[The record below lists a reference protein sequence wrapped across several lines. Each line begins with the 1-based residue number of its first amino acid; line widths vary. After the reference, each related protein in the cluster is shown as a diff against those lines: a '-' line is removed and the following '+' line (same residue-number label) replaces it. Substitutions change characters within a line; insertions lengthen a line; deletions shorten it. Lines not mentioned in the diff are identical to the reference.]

1 MRKPHAT
8 YTDQYKGVAGL
19 RSSKQLLYDHKLCGS
34 HLPLDSNTTSFLQPF
49 SRESC
54 IASMFRTAFRH
65 VACIRYSV
73 VFIFLINFMPPSR
86 LSRCCRHPQ
95 ASTES
100 LPNVRPVPGPTQ
112 DEDYDADAVSI
123 PTPTPTLVGRHQ
135 LTIVVKDSAP
145 LVENMTHVPAP
156 PAEPRPSSD
165 TVVHHEM
172 VHRTGHRIIED
183 DDDSADE
190 PDGKTLRVQRLGSIT
205 VPRRRSN
212 TPSQPLPSPST
223 AAGDHY
229 IKMSPSRVALK
240 KRLKSIELI
249 DAPSSPSVPKL
260 EPARVASIPESTLM
274 PKWRLSYR
282 ENSAS
287 FRRPGLKELCANERQ
302 QHGNGGSSPPSTSPR
317 AQDGAETQQED
328 VIDGTLA
335 SSELGNHP
343 KKGAAPSTST
353 REYYNPGQSTAVK
366 AKKDPPIPRSYGSES
381 TASSVHLYDMHIS
394 ERVASSNSNV
404 VSSVGASIQ
413 SRQRASTTGSNP
425 MPPAG
430 MSWYQRDRQ
439 SSSLQ
444 SPQPASSIYSS
455 NGDDLASSR
464 RSSVR
469 LIEGLPERIKR
480 LKSHVTTGDLYGSS
494 AQHSQITVI
503 PRSRFPTA
511 LSDESQY
518 VEASGSSGSGFTSDE
533 DRAGGKGV
541 QSPPLRRSSTEPRL
555 NRFKRGALAS
565 FDGSGEWHL
574 SPPAPPVR
582 AYTGRALTRQP
593 TGLLDPEDSDS
604 AWEKAL
610 REHAAE
616 DRAILKA
623 RVGSISYE
631 IGRDDLKRRARSRRF
646 TRTPSPLGE
655 ITEDPWS
662 QARGLRVAPASGRVS
677 PLRDEST
684 EKVAMSISPVNPSRG
699 QGIDRADSSSSR
711 SVKSWTRFPSHTYAQ
726 RTDAANAQNQIIARD
741 FAPSPS
747 PDRQILKKKSKS
759 MTFGRKIKYK
769 LGHFYKT
776 RTSDA
781 RRFNQGHR
789 SSISVGG
796 VLQSPELEI
805 PRMGAVEP
813 VLLSGPRDESE
824 ENETEEVRRA
834 ARTPLPDSPKGKGKE
849 VVRKEDEVMMKEER
863 RPKLEK
869 VDWGGMYESCVV
881 RPRYDED
888 EEIAPDE
895 DVPVEEDSREGKHET
910 GYEKAEYDA
919 EGRNEVDR
927 AREEALRAADE
938 CLRRSGEIDRFVVHV
953 KEV

>member
-1 MRKPHAT
+1 
-8 YTDQYKGVAGL
+8 
-19 RSSKQLLYDHKLCGS
+19 
-34 HLPLDSNTTSFLQPF
+34 
-49 SRESC
+49 
-54 IASMFRTAFRH
+54 
-65 VACIRYSV
+65 
-73 VFIFLINFMPPSR
+73 MPPSR
-86 LSRCCRHPQ
+86 LRRCCRHPQ

-100 LPNVRPVPGPTQ
+100 LPNVRPVPSPTE
-112 DEDYDADAVSI
+112 DEGYDADAVSI

-135 LTIVVKDSAP
+135 PPTAVAKEPAS
-145 LVENMTHVPAP
+145 LVENISHVPTP

-172 VHRTGHRIIED
+172 VQRSGHRLTED

-190 PDGKTLRVQRLGSIT
+190 LDGKTLRVQRLSSIT
-205 VPRRRSN
+205 VPRRRSHI
-212 TPSQPLPSPST
+212 PPEPLPSPST

-249 DAPSSPSVPKL
+249 DAPSSPPLPKL
-260 EPARVASIPESTLM
+260 EPARVASIPESALT

-287 FRRPGLKELCANERQ
+287 FRRPGLKELSVNERQ
-302 QHGNGGSSPPSTSPR
+302 QHASGGSSTPSASSR
-317 AQDGAETQQED
+317 AQNGAGAQQED
-328 VIDGTLA
+328 VIDSTYE

-343 KKGAAPSTST
+343 TKGAAPSTST
-353 REYYNPGQSTAVK
+353 REYYNPGKSTA
-366 AKKDPPIPRSYGSES
+366 AKVEKHPPIPGTYGSES

-413 SRQRASTTGSNP
+413 SRQRASTTGSSP
-425 MPPAG
+425 MPPVG
-430 MSWYQRDRQ
+430 MSWYQRGRQ

-455 NGDDLASSR
+455 NEDDLASSR

-480 LKSHVTTGDLYGSS
+480 LKSRVTTGDLYGSS

-518 VEASGSSGSGFTSDE
+518 MGASGSSGSNFTSDE
-533 DRAGGKGV
+533 DETKVKRV

-555 NRFKRGALAS
+555 NRFRRGAPAS

-582 AYTGRALTRQP
+582 AYTGRALARQP
-593 TGLLDPEDSDS
+593 TGLLDPRDTDS

-616 DRAILKA
+616 DRAILRS

-646 TRTPSPLGE
+646 TRTPSPLGD

-662 QARGLRVAPASGRVS
+662 QARGLKVEPASGRVS
-677 PLRDEST
+677 PLHDEST
-684 EKVAMSISPVNPSRG
+684 EKMGRTISPVNPSSG
-699 QGIDRADSSSSR
+699 QGIDRANSSSSR
-711 SVKSWTRFPSHTYAQ
+711 SVKSWTQYPSHTYAQ

-747 PDRQILKKKSKS
+747 PDRKILKKKSKS

-796 VLQSPELEI
+796 VLQFPELEI

-824 ENETEEVRRA
+824 ETEPEEVGQA
-834 ARTPLPDSPKGKGKE
+834 ARTPLPESPKGKGKE
-849 VVRKEDEVMMKEER
+849 VVQEEDEVMVKEER
-863 RPKLEK
+863 RPRLEK
-869 VDWGGMYESCVV
+869 VDWSGVYESCVV

-888 EEIAPDE
+888 GEIAPDE
-895 DVPVEEDSREGKHET
+895 DVPVEEDGSKGQDEVGDEQ
-910 GYEKAEYDA
+910 AEYDV
-919 EGRNEVDR
+919 EGRNEVDK

-938 CLRRSGEIDRFVVHV
+938 CLRRSGEIDRFVVNV